1 MQTISVTDPSIP
13 SPVNPQ
19 KQSTAFPPN
28 FIHSLDASHM
38 MLSALECQKA
48 GLNFA
53 SVHDSYWTHA
63 SDVDTMSNILRTAF
77 IRLHSENIM
86 ERLRSELLE
95 RYSSH
100 MVAVRIPIKSEQD
113 RVKIQEIYTKLGSS
127 QSAWSGSQMSVKT
140 GSTSS
145 FSTGEIKTQGLLK
158 TVKRKRLTR
167 NTKFIKTWKPLRLDP
182 LPKKGDFDVHEVS
195 QSPYFFH

>member
-38 MLSALECQKA
+38 MLSALECQKT
-48 GLNFA
+48 GLTFA

-100 MVAVRIPIKSEQD
+100 MVAVRIP
-113 RVKIQEIYTKLGSS
+113 
-127 QSAWSGSQMSVKT
+127 MSVKT
-140 GSTSS
+140 ASTSS
-145 FSTGEIKTQGLLK
+145 FSTEEIKTQGLLK